1 MLRAPSLHS
10 LNTASTS
17 TPGTK
22 LFAAMSPVEEGHKP
36 RFGGRF
42 SGTVGTNNIT
52 CPGSVNHQTNKK
64 LDTENFLY
72 KTDKGIIDTEIVVT
86 LLQNVTTEQGDAPS
100 TIGTLEMRSTSP
112 DNSMF
117 ST

>member
-1 MLRAPSLHS
+1 LAAGSQVLWVLTTSHVPVPSNDLQ
-10 LNTASTS
+10 TS
-17 TPGTK
+17 TVAYDAIVDGVVRK
-22 LFAAMSPVEEGHKP
+22 ASSYVAK
-36 RFGGRF
+36 
-42 SGTVGTNNIT
+42 
-52 CPGSVNHQTNKK
+52 SVNHQTNKK